1 MKILHFIYDHINNPW
16 VGGGGAVRVY
26 EIYKRLSEKD
36 HKITVISGKYKGAK
50 DYKVNENF
58 EYRFVGTDRNYIL
71 STFSYAFASFSLLK
85 KIYKDYDIIIEDF
98 APWNPI
104 FSFRFKSKPI
114 VLQLHHKEGK
124 EILKRYSILGIPFYL
139 FEIIYPKLF
148 KKIITVSFESK
159 KKFNVEAKIIS
170 NGIQNINYDL
180 SEGHYIAYIG
190 RIDIYNKGLDVA
202 IESFSQLDLNF
213 KIAGKGKDE
222 DKIKSIIKSKNY
234 CNISYVGYL
243 SENKKIEFIKN
254 SLFLIMPSR
263 FEGQGIVALEAAA
276 MGKPVIVSD
285 IPELKYIVENGFGL
299 SFKSGDY
306 KDLRE
311 KIIYLFNN
319 PELIR
324 EMGQKGI
331 EYAKNFLWDNIA
343 LQYEKYLMEVVRNY
357 D

>member
-71 STFSYAFASFSLLK
+71 STFSYAFASSSLLK
-85 KIYKDYDIIIEDF
+85 KIYKDYDVIIEDF

-104 FSFRFKSKPI
+104 FSNRIKNFTNI
-114 VLQLHHKEGK
+114 ILQIQNYTGYQIIKK
-124 EILKRYSILGIPFYL
+124 YTMFGIPFYFIEKL
-139 FEIIYPKLF
+139 YPKLY
-148 KKIITVSFESK
+148 KNIIVVSDTLN
-159 KKFNVEAKIIS
+159 KKFRIDGKVIS
-170 NGIQNINYDL
+170 NGIQVFTDDISMGKYL
-180 SEGHYIAYIG
+180 AFLG
-190 RIDIYNKGLDVA
+190 RIDINQKGLD
-202 IESFSQLDLNF
+202 ILIKSFEGIRDKELI
-213 KIAGKGKDE
+213 IAGDGKDKVFFTKMIE
-222 DKIKSIIKSKNY
+222 NMQNIKYIGKISGKEKY
-234 CNISYVGYL
+234 T
-243 SENKKIEFIKN
+243 FIKN

-263 FEGQGIVALEAAA
+263 FEGQPLVALEAAA

-331 EYAKNFLWDNIA
+331 EYAKNFLWDNIT